1 VNGSNLLA
9 RCALLLIISM
19 ACAGTYAKDI
29 YVATNGNDA
38 NTGLS
43 TAQPV
48 RTIAKGSAL
57 AQPGDVVRI
66 LPGRYNE
73 AIIPARS
80 GAAGKPI
87 TYRAHTTTRP
97 ILTHGSARGL
107 DAAIRISGKSHITVD
122 GINVDGVRA
131 APNASVTRFALIE
144 NASQVVVRNGNFKYA
159 NGWAGFAVTGTTS
172 YVTIEDNTID
182 FVGQYNNGGT
192 TNSDTGDAIE
202 VRHGTIHHVLIQRNK
217 LKHAGHD
224 LLRLDAKNSVV
235 QDNTFDNSY
244 RDVLGGDRGGRSATF
259 QGADN
264 VIQRNFF
271 TGSGQSSDSARNPLI
286 KVEGVGNIA
295 RNNVFYNGQNHG
307 IITAAGNWSVNSTH
321 ARIYNNTF
329 YRLGASAWQVR
340 HYLGGTNTVG
350 QGMFLNNLVLDSR
363 LNPPNASEDSDIMY
377 AVATAGLGATANCK
391 VMTNLF
397 FPGAN
402 KAPRVMLLGFDG
414 FLEMPIAEQVHP
426 TLFNQNTRARPTFAV
441 AAPKAIQDFELTAG
455 SPGVNQA
462 AFLTTTKAA
471 GTSARVPVNDRR
483 FFSDGFGLVLGD
495 MVQLKGSLERI
506 RVVDVDEA
514 ASTLVLAK
522 SVTFTSGQGIAL
534 AYEGSSPDN
543 GAREFGVRRLAAPT
557 NVQAH

>member
-1 VNGSNLLA
+1 VNRPNLLA
-9 RCALLLIISM
+9 RCALLLIICM
-19 ACAGTYAKDI
+19 ACAAAHAKDI
-29 YVATNGNDA
+29 FVATNGNDA
-38 NTGLS
+38 NSGLT

-97 ILTHGSARGL
+97 VLTHGSARGL

-122 GINVDGVRA
+122 GIDVDGVRA
-131 APNASVTRFALIE
+131 APEARVNRFALIE
-144 NASQVVVRNGNFKYA
+144 NATQVIVRNGNFKYA
-159 NGWAGFAVTGTTS
+159 NGWAGFSVTGTTS

-182 FVGQYNNGGT
+182 FVGQYDSGAG
-192 TNSDTGDAIE
+192 TNSDTGDEIE

-217 LKHAGHD
+217 LRHGGHN
-224 LLRLDAKNSVV
+224 LIRLDARNSIV
-235 QDNTFDNSY
+235 QDNNFDNSY
-244 RDVLGGDRGGRSATF
+244 RDVLGGDRGGRAATF
-259 QGADN
+259 QGTDN
-264 VIQRNFF
+264 IIQRNFF
-271 TGSGQSSDSARNPLI
+271 TGSGQSSDAARNPLI

-295 RNNVFYNGQNHG
+295 RQNVFYNGQNHG
-307 IITAAGNWSVNSTH
+307 IITASGDWSANSTY

-329 YRLGASAWQVR
+329 YRLGSSAWQIR
-340 HYLGGTNTVG
+340 HYEGTVG

-363 LNPPNASEDSDIMY
+363 LNPPNSNEDSDVLY
-377 AVATAGLGATANCK
+377 SVATANLGATANSK

-397 FPGAN
+397 YPGAN
-402 KAPRVMLLGFDG
+402 KVPRVLLQGFDG
-414 FLEMPIAEQVHP
+414 FLEIPIAEQVHP
-426 TLFNQNTRARPTFAV
+426 TLFNGNKRARPTFIV
-441 AAPKAIQDFELTAG
+441 AAPKSIPDFDLVSG
-455 SPGVNQA
+455 SAGVNQG
-462 AFLTTTKAA
+462 AFLTTTKSG

-483 FFSDGFGLVLGD
+483 YFSDGFGLVPGD
-495 MVQLKGSLERI
+495 LVQFKGSLERI
-506 RVVDVDEA
+506 RIVDIDEA
-514 ASTLVLAK
+514 ASTLVLAR

-534 AYEGSSPDN
+534 AYEGSAPDA
-543 GAREFGVRRLAAPT
+543 GAREFGVRRLTAPT